1 MENLHDVLLGSNE
14 YDRISNFDVG
24 ENILD
29 RCGSEVLSWHRRY
42 RNIGLKRKFGKI
54 YSITLR
60 KKADHC
66 IGRIKY
72 YTRNGRLVKSFF
84 REFAKEPKELF
95 YSASCNLSNDK
106 SLGGLYMYSK
116 FHKYKKAYGFDFYRK
131 AHGFIKVNNTLG
143 LDNLLIDADKQFA
156 GGMFDVTDWGD
167 DYS

>member
-1 MENLHDVLLGSNE
+1 MENLHNVLLGSNE
-14 YDRISNFDVG
+14 YDRISNFNIG

-42 RNIGLKRKFGKI
+42 RARGLKSKFGRI

-66 IGRIKY
+66 LGKRKY
-72 YTRNGRLVKSFF
+72 YTRDGRAVRSFF

-95 YSASCNLSNDK
+95 YSAKSNISNDK

-116 FHKYKKAYGFDFYRK
+116 FHKYKNAYGFGFYRK
-131 AHGFIKVNNTLG
+131 AHEYIRSNNIYG
-143 LDNLLIDADKQFA
+143 LDNLIIDADKQFV
-156 GGMFDVTDWGD
+156 GGMFDVTNWED
-167 DYS
+167 D